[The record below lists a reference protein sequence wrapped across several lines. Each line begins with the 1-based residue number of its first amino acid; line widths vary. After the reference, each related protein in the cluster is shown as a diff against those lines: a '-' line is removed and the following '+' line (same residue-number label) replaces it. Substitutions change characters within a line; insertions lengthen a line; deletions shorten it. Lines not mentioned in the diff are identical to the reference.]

1 MMKVGLVGMP
11 NAGKSSLFNALSQA
25 GAEAANYPFT
35 TIEPNVAT
43 VPVKDQRM
51 EQVAATVKASNIV
64 WDTIE
69 FHDIAG
75 LVAGASKGEGL
86 GNKFLANI
94 RECDALLHVV
104 RCHNDENILHPE
116 GSVDPARDIETI
128 ETELL
133 LADLDSAER
142 RHARVVR
149 DARSGDRAA
158 VAEEQWLRQV
168 IEALQAGTP
177 ARAVPVPQDAPDAA
191 RNLYPLTGKPVL
203 FVANVDEG
211 DDAVPSVVADHA
223 AATGAAAV
231 AISSRIEADLADM
244 EDDEEAAMMREELGI
259 GDSGLHRVVNGAF
272 GLLHLIAF
280 FTAGEDKPAQTWHLR
295 EGLTAWHAA
304 GSDPQRHPEGV
315 RPRRGDRLGC
325 AGRRRRVCRGS
336 GQGHTASRR
345 PRLPDEGRRR
355 DHDQAHRM
363 SDYTIMRAGDAPD
376 YTGGKVPSPFLGY
389 ARPMGAEQ
397 IAFNVRVIAPGA
409 LARPAG
415 VRSRGRAQPQ
425 HDRGDLLRHRRRA
438 RGQARR

>member
-35 TIEPNVAT
+35 TIEPNVAV
-43 VPVKDQRM
+43 VPVKDERM
-51 EQVAATVKASNIV
+51 IKVAETVKASNIV

-104 RCHNDENILHPE
+104 RTHHDENVIHPD
-116 GSVDPARDIETI
+116 GKVDPAADIETI

-133 LADLDSAER
+133 LADLESAER

-149 DARSGDRAA
+149 DARSGDKVA

-168 IEALQAGTP
+168 IEALQAGKP
-177 ARAVPVPQDAPDAA
+177 ARSVPVPAAAPDAA
-191 RNLYPLTGKPVL
+191 RNLFPLTGKPVL

-211 DDAVPSVVADHA
+211 DDAVPSAVADHA

-231 AISSRIEADLADM
+231 AISSRVEAELSELD
-244 EDDEEAAMMREELGI
+244 DDEATMMREELGV

-280 FTAGEDKPAQTWHLR
+280 FTAGEGKPAQTWHLR
-295 EGLTAWHAA
+295 EGLSAWHAA
-304 GSDPQRHPEGV
+304 GQIHSDIQKGFV
-315 RPRRGDRLGC
+315 RAEVIAWDALVEAGGYAGARDKGTLRL
-325 AGRRRRVCRGS
+325 
-336 GQGHTASRR
+336 
-345 PRLPDEGRRR
+345 EGR
-355 DHDQAHRM
+355 
-363 SDYTIMRAGDAPD
+363 DYLMTDGD
-376 YTGGKVPSPFLGY
+376 
-389 ARPMGAEQ
+389 
-397 IAFNVRVIAPGA
+397 VITVKFTP
-409 LARPAG
+409 
-415 VRSRGRAQPQ
+415 
-425 HDRGDLLRHRRRA
+425 
-438 RGQARR
+438 